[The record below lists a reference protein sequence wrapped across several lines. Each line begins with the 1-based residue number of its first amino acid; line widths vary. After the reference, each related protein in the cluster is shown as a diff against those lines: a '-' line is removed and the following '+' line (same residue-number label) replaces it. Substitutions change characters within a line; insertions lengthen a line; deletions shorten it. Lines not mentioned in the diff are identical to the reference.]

1 MEGSVFRIRNTDF
14 WSPNP
19 WIRFRIRFDGSTI
32 LNFLFSKNESA
43 AGFSSFLSVDKR
55 LFGRLQDELT
65 AAQSE
70 LKLKEEE
77 VKFFLIYLFI
87 I

>member
-1 MEGSVFRIRNTDF
+1 MIS
-14 WSPNP
+14 S
-19 WIRFRIRFDGSTI
+19 
-32 LNFLFSKNESA
+32 FLS
-43 AGFSSFLSVDKR
+43 GFSSFLSVDKR

-77 VKFFLIYLFI
+77 VTTHSLFI
-87 I
+87 S

>member
-1 MEGSVFRIRNTDF
+1 MCSEFLVF
-14 WSPNP
+14 
-19 WIRFRIRFDGSTI
+19 
-32 LNFLFSKNESA
+32 KNEST

-77 VKFFLIYLFI
+77 VILFSYLFI
-87 I
+87 EVLFNI

>member
-1 MEGSVFRIRNTDF
+1 
-14 WSPNP
+14 
-19 WIRFRIRFDGSTI
+19 
-32 LNFLFSKNESA
+32 
-43 AGFSSFLSVDKR
+43 VDKR

-77 VKFFLIYLFI
+77 VNLFSYLFI
-87 I
+87 H

>member
-1 MEGSVFRIRNTDF
+1 
-14 WSPNP
+14 
-19 WIRFRIRFDGSTI
+19 
-32 LNFLFSKNESA
+32 
-43 AGFSSFLSVDKR
+43 VDKR

-77 VKFFLIYLFI
+77 VNLFSYLVFI
-87 I
+87 IVSNIIIFIFRLTILMQIWEGFCF